1 MELVKVIGVGIV
13 GLIVAALLKKDKPEL
28 TLLAVIATGA
38 MILIIIL
45 SSMSQAIATFADL
58 IAKAG
63 ISDGLFGG
71 VLRIVG
77 VGYLTEYAASL
88 ATDSGSTSIANKIQL
103 AGKVTIFLMG
113 VPVVTTLIELLEE
126 LV

>member
-63 ISDGLFGG
+63 LSDGLFGG

>member
-1 MELVKVIGVGIV
+1 MELIKVIGVGVV
-13 GLIVAALLKKDKPEL
+13 GLVVASLLKKDKPEL

-38 MILIIIL
+38 MILVIIL
-45 SSMSQAIATFADL
+45 SSLSTAIATFADL
-58 IAKAG
+58 VAKAG
-63 ISDGLFGG
+63 LDDGLFGG
-71 VLRIVG
+71 VLKLVG

-88 ATDSGSTSIANKIQL
+88 ATDAGSTSIASKIQL

-113 VPVVTTLIELLEE
+113 VPVLTTLVDLLAQ

>member
-45 SSMSQAIATFADL
+45 SSISQAIATFADL

-63 ISDGLFGG
+63 LSDGLFGG